1 MGGCNVAISFRVDQ
15 TPNPNALKITATK
28 VIFEGTKSYSF
39 KKGENVDHPLAA
51 ALLEI
56 DGVDNV
62 FGYQDFVTVN
72 KEFDADWDAILPKV
86 EEVFNNAD

>member
-1 MGGCNVAISFRVDQ
+1 MAISFRIDQ
-15 TPNPNALKITATK
+15 TPNPNALKITTTK
-28 VIFEGTKSYSF
+28 TIFEGTKSYSF
-39 KKGENVDHPLAA
+39 KKDDNPDHPLVAE
-51 ALLEI
+51 LLKI

-72 KEFDADWDAILPKV
+72 KTFDADWEDILPKI